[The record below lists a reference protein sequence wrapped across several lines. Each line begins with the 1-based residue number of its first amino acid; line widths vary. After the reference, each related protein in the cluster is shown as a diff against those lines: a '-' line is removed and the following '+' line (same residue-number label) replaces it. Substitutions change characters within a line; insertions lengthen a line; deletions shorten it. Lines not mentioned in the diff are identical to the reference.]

1 MCEDNI
7 VGLYIDRDVW
17 PSGNVQEKKKD
28 QEKGG
33 WTAFTFSAANIT
45 KATAVAPVVA
55 VALSWAKLRRGS
67 WLAIEGNAG
76 ELWC

>member
-33 WTAFTFSAANIT
+33 WTAFTSSAANIT
-45 KATAVAPVVA
+45 KAAAVAPVVA

-67 WLAIEGNAG
+67 WLAIEGIEG
-76 ELWC
+76 EPWC